1 MTKQSLVQ
9 RLGETDQAYLIENS
23 PELALER
30 AEIRLSLLRY
40 SRHRQEQEYLLTQAV
55 VILEDA
61 RLHFEEMPLSL
72 YIGLSAVLGE
82 AYLAYFS
89 VTGETRYA
97 LISEQ
102 IARPLAH
109 HDLPEIYRVLVQAT
123 TAQGKLALARHWQK
137 KLHHSER
144 HHAKVLSDTHQ

>member
-1 MTKQSLVQ
+1 MTKQNLVQ
-9 RLGETDQAYLIENS
+9 RLGETDQAYLVENS

-40 SRHRQEQEYLLTQAV
+40 SRHRPEQEYLLTEAI

-72 YIGLSAVLGE
+72 YLSLSAVLGE

-109 HDLPEIYRVLVQAT
+109 HASPAIYRVLIEST
-123 TAQGKLALARHWQK
+123 TAQGKPALARHWQA
-137 KLHHSER
+137 KLAHSER
-144 HHAKVLSDTHQ
+144 HHAQTLSNTRQ